1 MYEYVDSHT
10 GDLQILACGKS
21 FEDALHD
28 LTLGVIEFL
37 FDRSSIKGR
46 ERFRFEV
53 EADDLHEL
61 VINFFEEILFIF
73 DTEHFVFSDVNIEEF
88 SQGDRYKIVAELIGE
103 KSSGRLQDRNR
114 YLYWELGAQRAVR
127 KGYWKAVR
135 PGKNRRW
142 ELFNLRTDI
151 SERKNLANQ
160 EPEILKEL
168 AAFAERAHE
177 PVREGVYWDRS
188 LEEKDR
194 RAKWGGRPAP
204 RRNRKARRIGKSKKA
219 R

>member
-1 MYEYVDSHT
+1 MGSEMCIRDSSHT

-103 KSSGRLQDRNR
+103 KRTERHIVKT
-114 YLYWELGAQRAVR
+114 EI
-127 KGYWKAVR
+127 KAVTYAKQIVEKR
-135 PGKNRRW
+135 GNEW
-142 ELFNLRTDI
+142 MLQVVFDI
-151 SERKNLANQ
+151 
-160 EPEILKEL
+160 
-168 AAFAERAHE
+168 
-177 PVREGVYWDRS
+177 
-188 LEEKDR
+188 
-194 RAKWGGRPAP
+194 
-204 RRNRKARRIGKSKKA
+204 
-219 R
+219 